1 MINSSIDDSSLENF
15 HKDRNVI
22 LKVAQQQLFNMLS
35 GYLVKVSI
43 DKYKVHFNPL
53 GLVDETYQRILDYQ
67 YEHNDEL
74 LGIYENFCV
83 VYRYK
88 HGDNQLEIIWD
99 GISHEQKYSDE
110 WMETFE
116 VWIKELTNH
125 SGFVRA
131 ILQLT
136 ALKTDDSNPF
146 FIRNYIKGI
155 INDFFELKVLKR
167 NGVKKVIVK
176 TKELKVA

>member
-1 MINSSIDDSSLENF
+1 MISAPIDNSSLENF

-22 LKVAQQQLFNMLS
+22 LKNSQQKLFNMLT
-35 GYLVKVSI
+35 GYLTKVAI

-67 YEHNDEL
+67 YEHNEDL
-74 LGIYENFCV
+74 KGIYENLCV

-116 VWIKELTNH
+116 VWVKELTNH

-131 ILQLT
+131 VLQLT
-136 ALKTDDSNPF
+136 ALRVENTNPF
-146 FIRNYIKGI
+146 FIQNYLKGI
-155 INDFFELKVLKR
+155 INEFFELKVLKR
-167 NGVKKVIVK
+167 NGVKKIVLK
-176 TKELKVA
+176 TKKLKVA